1 MKINFTEGGSF
12 HVEKHDAD
20 EAGRREAVE
29 RKATQRYGQRPV
41 YFNARQHGSFSDF
54 EQSPDYAVSK
64 AQIRKNVDSLKQ
76 FLGRERTADH
86 SSAAAQIE
94 TFAERVESGSSGFF
108 STRVVLAHT
117 QGKEALEQLAYRV
130 EDASVDENRRAQ
142 IVKDLA
148 PGLIVCAD
156 GAITH
161 LINSARELDLESAGG
176 LHFNAKTEWE
186 RMLTQAVLEFTQRS
200 FGARANYLNNEIHYH
215 NACWNHLVPEYGT
228 DVREDAFISG
238 LGISEAELAACKQ
251 HVMERVTPGRLVH
264 HVAENCLAEIRG
276 RFHGLTD
283 RTLSAEEVWSF
294 YQAFAPW
301 AETELHERFGPI
313 EPEALFASH
322 ENEDEET
329 VYRMTHDPVLLM
341 PQIGANLVKNELLNE
356 FPTRVVHGGEREQV
370 IQLAYQAFIVHDVAE
385 KKNRSLALRDL
396 DAVGDALTPP
406 MVIGALNN
414 TPYEELVG
422 IAPERMVALLNVERT
437 PLKWFAQLNEPVIRR
452 YADGRPDADPVVSAQ
467 IAEKFRALETSQHEL
482 VLLGAAKAGNEW
494 LAASLVLGFPQ
505 VRRVDERGNTVLHY
519 AASQGMERVIERLAG
534 KIHFDVANR
543 DGNTA
548 LMLAAKSGH
557 AVAIRALKAAG
568 ADMELANG
576 ASETPLM
583 IAARAGRAEAIDALH
598 ECGANLERTD
608 VSGWNAL
615 LVAAAF
621 DKPEAVTALLDRG
634 ADPAHRDVYGW
645 NVLLVAAANGATK
658 VCAALMARGMD
669 PEEATAAGMT
679 ALMLAA
685 TYGRVEMI
693 EALADAEVYIDRRN
707 GAGSTAV
714 IFAAQA
720 GQAAAIE
727 ALAGRSANLD
737 LVNDAGKSALMF
749 AAQHD
754 HVEAI
759 EMLIARGAARE
770 LPDANG
776 STALMLAVTH
786 GKIAAVRA
794 LVARGA
800 NVDCTGPDG
809 MTALMIAAQDGNVA
823 VAEALIEGGAD
834 IDRGDSAQGQT
845 ALMWAAAAGRDEVVR
860 ALLAKRANV
869 SQTDARGWSALM
881 YAANVNDSAVITTLV
896 NAGADIDR
904 TDLDGWDALMVA
916 ASSDAHRAI
925 EALAAAGADIGR
937 TNASG
942 KTALMLAARDNCC
955 NAVRVLA
962 ANGAAIDQRD
972 GEGRTAL
979 ILAAAQ
985 GHVEVANALLA
996 AGSDIRSADND
1007 GMTALLTAVAAG
1019 DTLMAEMLIA
1029 RRADVEQADAQ
1040 GQTALMLAAQ
1050 ENDVDMIE
1058 TLLDKGA
1065 HFDNTDAQGRTA
1077 LHHAVQHGRSDAV
1090 DLLLRLGADAS
1101 IVDEGGS
1108 TPLAMAQAQGHE
1120 EIASMLHLACAASSE
1135 RSASE
1140 GSDDAS
1146 WNGSD
1151 SGNDSDSLP
1160 PGSPSSP
1167 ASPSS
1172 LAEPSA
1178 KRRRL

>member
-1 MKINFTEGGSF
+1 MKINFTQGGSF
-12 HVEKHDAD
+12 HIEKHDVD
-20 EAGRREAVE
+20 EADRRAAVE
-29 RKATQRYGQRPV
+29 QKATQRYGQRPV
-41 YFNARQHGSFSDF
+41 YFNARQHGSFADF

-200 FGARANYLNNEIHYH
+200 FGARANYLPNEIHYH

-313 EPEALFASH
+313 EAEALFASH
-322 ENEDEET
+322 ENVDEET

-356 FPTRVVHGGEREQV
+356 FPTRVVHDGEREQV

-385 KKNRSLALRDL
+385 QKNRSLVLRDL
-396 DAVGDALTPP
+396 DAMHDTLTPS
-406 MVIGALNN
+406 MVIAALNN
-414 TPYEELVG
+414 TPHEEL
-422 IAPERMVALLNVERT
+422 IALAPERMAALLDTERT
-437 PLKWFAQLNEPVIRR
+437 PIKWFAQLNEPVIWR
-452 YADGRPDADPVVSAQ
+452 YANGRPDADGVFSAQ
-467 IAEKFRALETSQHEL
+467 IADKFRAMETSQHEW
-482 VLLGAAKAGNEW
+482 VLLGAAKAGNER
-494 LAASLVLGFPQ
+494 LTASLVAGFPR
-505 VRRVDERGNTVLHY
+505 VRRIDERGNTVLHY
-519 AASQGMERVIERLAG
+519 AASQGMERVIARLIG
-534 KIHFDVANR
+534 KINFNVANR
-543 DGNTA
+543 DGTTA
-548 LMLAAKSGH
+548 LMLAAQSGQ
-557 AVAIRALKAAG
+557 AAAIRVLKAAG
-568 ADMELANG
+568 ADDELANG
-576 ASETPLM
+576 SGETPLM
-583 IAARAGRAEAIDALH
+583 IAARAGRTEAIEALH
-598 ECGANLERTD
+598 ESGANLERTD
-608 VSGWNAL
+608 ALGWNAL

-645 NVLLVAAANGATK
+645 DVLLVAAANGATK
-658 VCAALMARGMD
+658 VCAALTERGLD
-669 PEEATAAGMT
+669 PEEATAVGMT

-685 TYGRVEMI
+685 TYGRVATV
-693 EALADAEVYIDRRN
+693 EALADAGVYIDRCN
-707 GAGSTAV
+707 VAGTTAAM
-714 IFAAQA
+714 FAAQL
-720 GQAAAIE
+720 GHAAVID
-727 ALAGRSANLD
+727 ALAGLGANLD
-737 LVNDAGKSALMF
+737 LVNDAGKSALML
-749 AAQHD
+749 AAQHG

-759 EMLIARGAARE
+759 EVLMDRGAARE
-770 LPDANG
+770 LSDASG
-776 STALMLAVTH
+776 WTALMLAVMH
-786 GKIAAVRA
+786 GKTAAVRTLA
-794 LVARGA
+794 TRGA
-800 NVDCTGPDG
+800 NVNCIDPGG

-834 IDRGDSAQGQT
+834 IDRGDRMQGKP
-845 ALMWAAAAGRDEVVR
+845 ALMWAAGAGKLDVVR
-860 ALLAKRANV
+860 ALLAKGA
-869 SQTDARGWSALM
+869 SISLTDGKGWSVLM
-881 YAANVNDSAVITTLV
+881 HAANANDSAVVTALL
-896 NAGADIDR
+896 NEGADIHLTDR
-904 TDLDGWDALMVA
+904 DGWDALMVA
-916 ASSDAHRAI
+916 ASSDAHTSI
-925 EALAAAGADIGR
+925 EALAAAGADIDR

-942 KTALMLAARDNCC
+942 ETALMLAARDNCC

-979 ILAAAQ
+979 ILAVAE
-985 GHVEVANALLA
+985 GHIEVANALLT

-1007 GMTALLTAVAAG
+1007 GLTALLTAVAAG
-1019 DTLMAEMLIA
+1019 DSVITEMLIA
-1029 RRADVEQADAQ
+1029 RGADVEQADAQ
-1040 GQTALMLAAQ
+1040 GRTALMLAAQ
-1050 ENDVDMIE
+1050 ENDVGMIE
-1058 TLLDKGA
+1058 TLFAKRA
-1065 HFDNTDAQGRTA
+1065 HFDNTDVQGRTA
-1077 LHHAVQHGRSDAV
+1077 LHHAVQHGRSEAV
-1090 DLLLRLGADAS
+1090 DLLLSLGADAA

-1120 EIASMLHLACAASSE
+1120 EIASMLHLAGAASSE
-1135 RSASE
+1135 RSESE

-1146 WNGSD
+1146 WSESD

-1160 PGSPSSP
+1160 PGSPSSA

-1172 LAEPSA
+1172 FREPSP